1 MRIPFTLQENGYR
14 ADPADPKRFISNRG
28 HPFYPVA
35 YVGDSH
41 RNAGE
46 HVKDMLEAA
55 HAAGLDA
62 GKAYG
67 VGFAAAEIIRQSGD
81 VESARGL
88 LRVWSVKP
96 EQLDPNDAAT
106 LREHGLIPGEQVNGL
121 FVETKIG
128 FDASAD
134 PEIAAVFANDSARTF
149 WLLWKQGHIT
159 SPDFHKIALNA
170 GQRIEK
176 NKPKTAEDCL
186 QCLAGISGR
195 EVTWTDLT
203 EFIPRAW
210 PFLSGERKA
219 TFTLKKKA
227 A

>member
-1 MRIPFTLQENGYR
+1 MRTPFTLAENGYKY
-14 ADPADPKRFISNRG
+14 DPETKRFISNRG

-35 YVGDSH
+35 YAGDQH

-46 HVKDMLEAA
+46 HVRDMLEAA

-106 LREHGLIPGEQVNGL
+106 LREHKLIGDENPITEAFMEV
-121 FVETKIG
+121 
-128 FDASAD
+128 S
-134 PEIAAVFANDSARTF
+134 
-149 WLLWKQGHIT
+149 GH
-159 SPDFHKIALNA
+159 SPK
-170 GQRIEK
+170 R
-176 NKPKTAEDCL
+176 PK
-186 QCLAGISGR
+186 R
-195 EVTWTDLT
+195 
-203 EFIPRAW
+203 
-210 PFLSGERKA
+210 
-219 TFTLKKKA
+219 
-227 A
+227 